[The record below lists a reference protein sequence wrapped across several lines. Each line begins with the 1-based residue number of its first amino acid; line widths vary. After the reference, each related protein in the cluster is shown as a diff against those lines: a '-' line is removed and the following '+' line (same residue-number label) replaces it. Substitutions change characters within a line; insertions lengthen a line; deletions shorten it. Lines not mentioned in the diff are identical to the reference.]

1 MIEMDGK
8 SEDILQDNIEAL
20 GKLFP
25 EVLCDG
31 KIDFDK
37 LRYVLGD
44 TVDDESD
51 RYNFTWHGK
60 NQARRL
66 SQTPSMGTLRP
77 GKEQSKDWDTTKN
90 LYIEGDNLEVLKL
103 LQKSYHGKVKMI
115 YIDPPYNTGSDFVYH
130 DDFRDNLANYQRLTG
145 QADDAGKVYTTNSET
160 SGRYHT
166 DWLNMIFPRLR
177 LARNLLSEDGVIFIS
192 IDDNEQANL
201 TQVCDDV
208 FGSENRIGPIIQN
221 KQNAKNDTVNIQKNH
236 EFILVYRK
244 NKLMNGKTVL
254 PTLERQDIKYKD
266 VLFEDGRYFYLNDTI
281 TTRGEGGTLNARPK
295 LGYTVYYHPE
305 TKDLK
310 PVIDYD
316 IKLARTSNDEDAV
329 YQTDQ
334 SLVSKG
340 YVPIRAPRV
349 RGKLGCWTWE
359 KPNFEN
365 NKDRIYI
372 TGKPG
377 AYAVHSRTFVDEAD
391 VINVDGKSQYK
402 QVKFANSKSILDYST
417 NDGST
422 VLASVLDDKAGVFSN
437 PKNLDMIQYF
447 VELVNDKS
455 CIILDFFSGSATT
468 AHAVMKLNAADG
480 GNRRFIMA
488 QLPEQ
493 CAEGTEA
500 KLAGYNNICEIGE
513 ERIRRAGQSIKDS
526 CTEGGDT
533 LDVGFRVFKL
543 DTSNLKKWQPDD
555 SKPIK
560 QLLLDA
566 ENNVLPD
573 RSEEDVLYEIIL
585 KLGYDLSCSI
595 EEHTIAGT
603 KVFVTAAGALF
614 ICLADHITLS
624 VAEGMAKLH
633 QELAPEVWK
642 VVCRD
647 TGFRDDAAKV
657 NVREILKSEGLD
669 EDAFVTL

>member
-1 MIEMDGK
+1 M
-8 SEDILQDNIEAL
+8 
-20 GKLFP
+20 
-25 EVLCDG
+25 
-31 KIDFDK
+31 
-37 LRYVLGD
+37 
-44 TVDDESD
+44 
-51 RYNFTWHGK
+51 
-60 NQARRL
+60 
-66 SQTPSMGTLRP
+66 
-77 GKEQSKDWDTTKN
+77 
-90 LYIEGDNLEVLKL
+90 
-103 LQKSYHGKVKMI
+103 
-115 YIDPPYNTGSDFVYH
+115 
-130 DDFRDNLANYQRLTG
+130 
-145 QADDAGKVYTTNSET
+145 
-160 SGRYHT
+160 
-166 DWLNMIFPRLR
+166 
-177 LARNLLSEDGVIFIS
+177 
-192 IDDNEQANL
+192 
-201 TQVCDDV
+201 
-208 FGSENRIGPIIQN
+208 
-221 KQNAKNDTVNIQKNH
+221 
-236 EFILVYRK
+236 
-244 NKLMNGKTVL
+244 
-254 PTLERQDIKYKD
+254 
-266 VLFEDGRYFYLNDTI
+266 LFEDGRYFYLNDTI

-614 ICLADHITLS
+614 ICLADRITS
-624 VAEGMAKLH
+624 AVAEGMAKLH
-633 QELAPEVWK
+633 RELAPEVWK

-647 TGFRDDAAKV
+647 TGFQTDADKV

>member
-25 EVLCDG
+25 EVLSDG

-77 GKEQSKDWDTTKN
+77 CKEQSKDWDTTKN

-526 CTEGGDT
+526 CTEGGT
-533 LDVGFRVFKL
+533 
-543 DTSNLKKWQPDD
+543 
-555 SKPIK
+555 
-560 QLLLDA
+560 
-566 ENNVLPD
+566 
-573 RSEEDVLYEIIL
+573 RS
-585 KLGYDLSCSI
+585 
-595 EEHTIAGT
+595 T
-603 KVFVTAAGALF
+603 
-614 ICLADHITLS
+614 
-624 VAEGMAKLH
+624 
-633 QELAPEVWK
+633 
-642 VVCRD
+642 
-647 TGFRDDAAKV
+647 
-657 NVREILKSEGLD
+657 
-669 EDAFVTL
+669 